1 MRRASLHALRPR
13 ETSSGIT
20 LAGTQGAER
29 LIGLGFR
36 YWVAGYKSG
45 DIDRW
50 EDAWRIYSHALGPN
64 AARTA
69 VSELSAWVRAVSAA
83 ARREIE
89 VRNGDCDGF
98 CRDESLAL
106 SMIAACQHNTCP
118 AMRACAFAL
127 IESSLIDEVVHH
139 AESFAV
145 TMRGLDQVLP
155 PALIVNAAA
164 YAAAPREM
172 ALRQ

>member
-1 MRRASLHALRPR
+1 MRKASLQALRPR
-13 ETSSGIT
+13 RMPVDIAFSGVH
-20 LAGTQGAER
+20 GAER

-36 YWVAGYKSG
+36 YWVAGYKFG

-50 EDAWRIYSHALGPN
+50 EDAWRIYSGALGPN

-89 VRNGDCDGF
+89 VCHGDGACF

-139 AESFAV
+139 AETFAV
-145 TMRGLDQVLP
+145 TMRGLDQVLSP
-155 PALIVNAAA
+155 GLIVNAAA
-164 YAAAPREM
+164 YADAAQ
-172 ALRQ
+172 AATRQ

>member
-1 MRRASLHALRPR
+1 MRRTNLRLHPGVIQNLNTR
-13 ETSSGIT
+13 SGDR
-20 LAGTQGAER
+20 GAER

-50 EDAWRIYSHALGPN
+50 GDAWRIYSQALGPN

-89 VRNGDCDGF
+89 VSAGDGAGF

-145 TMRGLDQVLP
+145 TMRGLDQVLSP
-155 PALIVNAAA
+155 GLIVNAAA
-164 YAAAPREM
+164 YAHSAHMSA
-172 ALRQ
+172 RQ

>member
-1 MRRASLHALRPR
+1 MGRPNFDAHLHLA
-13 ETSSGIT
+13 TSRHT
-20 LAGTQGAER
+20 LAAGCGAER

-36 YWVAGYKSG
+36 HWVAGYKSG

-50 EDAWRIYSHALGPN
+50 EQAWRIYAQELGPN

-89 VRNGDCDGF
+89 VCVGDCAGF
-98 CRDESLAL
+98 CRDECLAV

-145 TMRGLDQVLP
+145 TMRGLDQVLSP
-155 PALIVNAAA
+155 GLIVNAAA
-164 YAAAPREM
+164 YAAQAPM
-172 ALRQ
+172 AARQ

>member
-1 MRRASLHALRPR
+1 MRRAGLSRVRPVLPVVDIAF
-13 ETSSGIT
+13 SD
-20 LAGTQGAER
+20 AER

-36 YWVAGYKSG
+36 HWVAGYKSG

-50 EDAWRIYSHALGPN
+50 EQTWQLYSKALGTN

-89 VRNGDCDGF
+89 VRNSDCDGF

-139 AESFAV
+139 AESFAL

-155 PALIVNAAA
+155 AGLIVNAAA
-164 YAAAPREM
+164 YAASGHDA